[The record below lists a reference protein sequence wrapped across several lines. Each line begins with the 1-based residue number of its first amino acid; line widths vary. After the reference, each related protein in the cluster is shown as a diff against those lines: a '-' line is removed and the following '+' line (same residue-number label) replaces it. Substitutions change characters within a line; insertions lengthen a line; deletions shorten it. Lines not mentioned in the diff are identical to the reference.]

1 MTKDSI
7 PRASNIIGN
16 YNLGKTI
23 GEGTFG
29 KVKLGIH
36 IQTQEKVAIK
46 VLEKDRI
53 CDVSD
58 IERVSREIHILKLI
72 RHPDII
78 QLYEVILIQIIE
90 TPRKLYL
97 IMEYASGGELFE
109 YIVKQKK
116 IREKEACKFFQQL
129 VAGVEYINKLNVVHR
144 DLKPENLLLDH
155 KQNIKIVDFGLSNTY
170 KPGELL
176 KTACGSPCYAAP
188 EMIAGKKYEGL
199 KADLW
204 SCGVILFAMI
214 CGYLPFEDSNTNTLY
229 KKILA
234 GEYQFPKFI
243 SSEAKDLIKGV
254 LNVEPETRFSIEDI
268 RKHTWFSL
276 LKEEIRPGI
285 LIGYDHI
292 IVDLEILKQLEK
304 YGYNLDYTKKCLEAN
319 KHNDVTTA
327 YYLLLKKYLEDG
339 GVSIADYGYVP
350 ESVPQQQVL
359 SPQQAYTPVIPTR
372 RKLIKGN
379 RRTGSMGSTNK
390 ENDLTI
396 KLTQEIKSTRN
407 TSQKVP
413 KQRKISDSPPSRNR
427 KENFSGFRLLFKKA
441 ATPRPPSLQRPNL
454 KNRGKT
460 PGMRDLELAPIAK
473 NSPKISHDAKIRF
486 KSYY

>member
-1 MTKDSI
+1 MAKDSGQR
-7 PRASNIIGN
+7 PMNTIGN
-16 YNLGKTI
+16 YSLGKTI

-36 IQTQEKVAIK
+36 VPTQEKVAIK

-78 QLYEVILIQIIE
+78 QLYEVTNIQIIE

-116 IREKEACKFFQQL
+116 IREKEACKFFHQL

-155 KQNIKIVDFGLSNTY
+155 KMNIKIVDFGLSNTY

-204 SCGVILFAMI
+204 SCGVILFAMV

-243 SSEAKDLIKGV
+243 SPEGKDLIKGV
-254 LNVEPETRFSIEDI
+254 LNTKPESRFGIEEIRRHSWFSII
-268 RKHTWFSL
+268 
-276 LKEEIRPGI
+276 KEEIQPGI

-292 IVDLEILKQLEK
+292 IVDMEILRQLQR
-304 YGYNLDYTKKCLEAN
+304 YGYNLDYSKKCLEAN

-327 YYLLLKKYLEDG
+327 YYLLLKKYLQNG
-339 GVSIADYGYVP
+339 GISIADYGYKP
-350 ESVPQQQVL
+350 EPVILTAQ
-359 SPQQAYTPVIPTR
+359 SPQETYTPIIPAR
-372 RKLIKGN
+372 RKMLKGS
-379 RRTGSMGSTNK
+379 RRTGSMASTYK
-390 ENDLTI
+390 DSDLSFR
-396 KLTQEIKSTRN
+396 LTQDLKSHRN

-413 KQRKISDSPPSRNR
+413 KQRKSSESPPTKPH
-427 KENFSGFRLLFKKA
+427 KEVTSGIRLLFKKA
-441 ATPRPPSLQRPNL
+441 STPRPPDLQRPGL
-454 KNRGKT
+454 KTRNKT
-460 PGMRDLELAPIAK
+460 PGLRDLELAPIARH
-473 NSPKISHDAKIRF
+473 SPKISQEGKMRLKAYH
-486 KSYY
+486 